1 MDPMRQSEPAK
12 TQTPEPDDAPS
23 PNLSPE
29 QQELLRSLERSLQ
42 QVARGE
48 TRPVGEFLEEL
59 RLEREA
65 EANDNQNVDGVRSPN
80 PETPQEVSSS

>member
-1 MDPMRQSEPAK
+1 MDKPVKRHHTVERETTAEAGQAEL
-12 TQTPEPDDAPS
+12 T
-23 PNLSPE
+23 LS
-29 QQELLRSLERSLQ
+29 QQELLCSLERSSQ

-65 EANDNQNVDGVRSPN
+65 EANDNPIVDGIRSPDS
-80 PETPQEVSSS
+80 ETP

>member
-1 MDPMRQSEPAK
+1 MDKPLKRHHTVERETTAEAGQAEL
-12 TQTPEPDDAPS
+12 T
-23 PNLSPE
+23 LS
-29 QQELLRSLERSLQ
+29 QQELLCSLERSSQ

-65 EANDNQNVDGVRSPN
+65 ESNDNPIVDGIRSPDS
-80 PETPQEVSSS
+80 ETP

>member
-1 MDPMRQSEPAK
+1 MDKPVKRHHTVERETTAEAEQAEL
-12 TQTPEPDDAPS
+12 T
-23 PNLSPE
+23 LS
-29 QQELLRSLERSLQ
+29 QQELLCSLERSSQ

-65 EANDNQNVDGVRSPN
+65 EANDNPIVDGIRSPDS
-80 PETPQEVSSS
+80 ETP

>member
-1 MDPMRQSEPAK
+1 MDKPVKRHHTVERETTAEAGQAEL
-12 TQTPEPDDAPS
+12 T
-23 PNLSPE
+23 LS
-29 QQELLRSLERSLQ
+29 QQELLCSLERSSL

-65 EANDNQNVDGVRSPN
+65 EANDNPIVDGIRSPDS
-80 PETPQEVSSS
+80 ETP

>member
-1 MDPMRQSEPAK
+1 MDPMKQSEPSKA
-12 TQTPEPDDAPS
+12 QAPEPDAPS

-48 TRPVGEFLEEL
+48 TRPVAEFLEEL

-65 EANDNQNVDGVRSPN
+65 EANDNQIVDGIRSPD